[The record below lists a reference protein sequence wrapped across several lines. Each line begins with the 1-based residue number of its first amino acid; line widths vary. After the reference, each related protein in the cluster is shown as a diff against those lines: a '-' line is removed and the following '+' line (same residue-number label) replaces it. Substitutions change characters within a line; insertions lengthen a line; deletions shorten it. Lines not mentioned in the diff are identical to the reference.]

1 MSYAVFGRQEGR
13 RRCGVSLDF
22 QNAPLRRVCEKITQV
37 AGYKILIDQ
46 KFKNI
51 PVSAS
56 VKGVSLNEG
65 GMRNVDILLYTW
77 VDDVEKESGR

>member
-1 MSYAVFGRQEGR
+1 MAGTKVAEDVVF
-13 RRCGVSLDF
+13 SLDF
-22 QNAPLRRVCEKITQV
+22 QNAPLRRVSEKITQV
-37 AGYKILIDQ
+37 AGCKILIDQ

-65 GMRNVDILLYTW
+65 RMRNVDKYCYIH
-77 VDDVEKESGR
+77 G